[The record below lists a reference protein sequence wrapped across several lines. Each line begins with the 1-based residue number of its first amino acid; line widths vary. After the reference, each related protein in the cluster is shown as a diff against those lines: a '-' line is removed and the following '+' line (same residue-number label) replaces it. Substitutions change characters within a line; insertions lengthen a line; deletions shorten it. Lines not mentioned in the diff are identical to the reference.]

1 MGWRLYRARH
11 PEKIR
16 KFETE
21 PCNECFGNGILTV
34 ESTLSDGRKEVSS
47 YGCRKCHN
55 WEKHFSKDNLFSTR
69 AELEARGLSVIW
81 PKKSIYD
88 DSPKTR
94 PVKEMV
100 AGIGGEQKELSNE

>member
-1 MGWRLYRARH
+1 MGWRLYQARH

-16 KFETE
+16 KHETE
-21 PCNECFGNGILTV
+21 SCNECFGHGILAV
-34 ESTLSDGRKEVSS
+34 ENTLSDGRKEVFSFS
-47 YGCRKCHN
+47 CRLCGN
-55 WEKHFSKDNLFSTR
+55 WRRHFSKDNLFSTR

-100 AGIGGEQKELSNE
+100 AGIGG